1 MSSNHKREQKE
12 EIEKLQKS
20 QKIVN
25 KMEIS
30 LYLSM
35 VTLNVNGL
43 NFPIER
49 YRQRGWMDLKT
60 QKNTHL
66 YAAYKRLTSPVMTQR
81 DWRRGDRER
90 YALQMEI

>member
-30 LYLSM
+30 PYLSM
-35 VTLNVNGL
+35 ITLNVNGL

-49 YRQRGWMDLKT
+49 YRQSRWMDLKKHPSVCCL
-60 QKNTHL
+60 QETHFR
-66 YAAYKRLTSPVMTQR
+66 YNDTERL
-81 DWRRGDRER
+81 RRGNRER

>member
-49 YRQRGWMDLKT
+49 YRQRG
-60 QKNTHL
+60 
-66 YAAYKRLTSPVMTQR
+66 
-81 DWRRGDRER
+81 
-90 YALQMEI
+90 